1 MPISGGFVVSRAQG
15 HAGGTKLIKRAAS
28 RPPGVWRILRLPDT
42 KWEKT
47 TRGPITEQDLATS
60 FGSCDEYAARS
71 RRGMRLQLAADQLW
85 AEALVEGNRVPAPP
99 KPREWKRRGGP
110 MLDRRGSA
118 PHSRSWRMPIIG
130 TTSTRCSRIWSRLA
144 GLQSSSGSGS
154 VRVRSG
160 VSMVA
165 PTSTGTERENSPLRK
180 IL

>member
-130 TTSTRCSRIWSRLA
+130 TTSTRCSRIWSRLRGCRVQA
-144 GLQSSSGSGS
+144 ARDQSESGQ
-154 VRVRSG
+154 
-160 VSMVA
+160 A
-165 PTSTGTERENSPLRK
+165 FEW
-180 IL
+180 